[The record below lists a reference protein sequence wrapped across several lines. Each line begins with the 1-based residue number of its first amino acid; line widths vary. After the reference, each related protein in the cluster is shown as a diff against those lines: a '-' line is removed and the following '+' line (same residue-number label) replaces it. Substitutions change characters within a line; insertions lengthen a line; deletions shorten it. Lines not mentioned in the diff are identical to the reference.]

1 METISFGKLFD
12 SINFFVD
19 LTWLLLYVEYIPIHR
34 HLFFRFR
41 HTYQAKITS
50 DESNNIETLNAI
62 YETPERFQRKSKV
75 LTGNNFYRNS
85 SRLHV
90 KENYSIVDRTR
101 NIIQSVGR
109 KLQQFFIGSSR
120 SGHKTA
126 ASRQDITSLSLG
138 FLSSTTNVLALLL
151 VIAYALA
158 LRYVSLV
165 QEPTIETLGMCYF

>member
-1 METISFGKLFD
+1 MYIDNVPIYKHYLFC
-12 SINFFVD
+12 
-19 LTWLLLYVEYIPIHR
+19 
-34 HLFFRFR
+34 FR
-41 HTYQAKITS
+41 HKHQREITS
-50 DESNNIETLNAI
+50 DDGNDIEILNAI

-101 NIIQSVGR
+101 NILQSISR
-109 KLQQFFIGSSR
+109 KVQQFFIGSSR
-120 SGHKTA
+120 SGHKAA

-151 VIAYALA
+151 VITYALA

-165 QEPTIETLGMCYF
+165 QEPIIENLNRPIH